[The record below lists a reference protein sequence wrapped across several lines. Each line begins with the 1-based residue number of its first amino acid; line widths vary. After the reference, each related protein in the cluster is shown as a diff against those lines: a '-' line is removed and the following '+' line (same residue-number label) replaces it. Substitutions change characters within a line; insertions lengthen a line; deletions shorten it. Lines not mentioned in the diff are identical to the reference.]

1 VRTAAPGTARGR
13 GFPDGAGKS
22 LGAGLLTSEQ
32 LRSPAWRR
40 LFRGVYADAES
51 LSTTLSAASVRTCSS
66 RRLRADRRRLNRLT
80 AAGWTVLHVTAD
92 RLRHDVDRP
101 VRELAT
107 VAGW

>member
-1 VRTAAPGTARGR
+1 VP
-13 GFPDGAGKS
+13 
-22 LGAGLLTSEQ
+22 
-32 LRSPAWRR
+32 
-40 LFRGVYADAES
+40 
-51 LSTTLSAASVRTCSS
+51 TCSS
-66 RRLRADRRRLNRLT
+66 RRLRADRRRLDRLT